1 MTDTFTN
8 NFNQR
13 NGNNRQSMY
22 GDARKD
28 RPIIGRMASINPTVQ
43 YQTFTNKESS

>member
-13 NGNNRQSMY
+13 NVNNRQSMY
-22 GDARKD
+22 GDARKG
-28 RPIIGRMASINPTVQ
+28 RPILGRMASINPTVHDH
-43 YQTFTNKESS
+43 TFTNKESS